1 MSTNGNGHHWSKFCW
16 RDWQNDLALR
26 ACSLEAQGYWMRCLC
41 VMHEGAPVGHL
52 TVNGKPMTP
61 RQMAVNAGISEKKS
75 EKLLQELEEAGVFS
89 RSENGTIFCRRMVRD
104 AQASDIGREHV
115 EKRWRKERGDPNR
128 PPNRDANGGA
138 NTKSQSTE
146 LEKEPPR
153 NPPASGGVA
162 RRADGSKPFRSGALE
177 IIRREG
183 LSYAH

>member
-1 MSTNGNGHHWSKFCW
+1 MSANGNGHHWSKFCW

-41 VMHEGAPVGHL
+41 VMHDGTPVGHL

-61 RQMAVNAGISEKKS
+61 RQMAINAGISEKKS
-75 EKLLQELEEAGVFS
+75 EKLLRELEDAGVFS
-89 RSENGTIFCRRMVRD
+89 RAENGIIFCRRMVRD

-115 EKRWRKERGDPNR
+115 EKRWRKERADPNR
-128 PPNRDANGGA
+128 GANGDP

-146 LEKEPPR
+146 LESEPPR
-153 NPPASGGVA
+153 SPPVNGGVA
-162 RRADGSKPFRSGALE
+162 RRGGAKPFRSGALE
-177 IIRREG
+177 VIRREG